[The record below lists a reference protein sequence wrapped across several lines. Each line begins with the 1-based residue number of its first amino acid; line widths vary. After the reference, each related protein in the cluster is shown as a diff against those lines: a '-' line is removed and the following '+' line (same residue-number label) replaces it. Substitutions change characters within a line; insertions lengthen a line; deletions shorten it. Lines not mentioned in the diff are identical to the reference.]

1 MNSSTEELVKQIVL
15 AKSRALL
22 HDPPNKMWVLREHEK
37 VADEFRLRVVNSVE
51 RTSLYLGL
59 GKEYEEI
66 VKRADVIASTL
77 DRWLINMLY
86 IMDSSKTPVWHE
98 RLHNILRP
106 DKHFELHAVSEDKA
120 LEVAGEIGNILRK
133 VDEAASNMSELERVR
148 LLYSLL
154 YFLLE
159 VAWYSRGFHPSLA
172 DTRAPT
178 HTVFDHLYA
187 TASMVNLSF
196 YEEPRGFI
204 VRVDVPGVQQ
214 FISASRKTADFW
226 AGSWILSKLIWG
238 LIEEFVDEYG
248 PDVVLSP
255 TLRLNP
261 YFFNYIVRKL
271 KGADVN
277 SNVVADVCR
286 RYVSLISKLGWE
298 DLVKDRL
305 EVKSSADACNDDKK
319 REELLQ
325 MLTLIPLIP
334 ATTYLVLPPLV
345 IPEGQAPDAR
355 SARDLVRGKVM
366 EAYKRSWQKL
376 LEEVT
381 RELGAAS
388 ERDGGQDDGRNLGL
402 RLLARL
408 LTHEKVWNVV
418 KLPHMG
424 PRVDVL
430 VVSEVYYKLLGCL
443 EGDHRSCSELNI
455 NPESIARIRRR
466 LESLG
471 ARIDLGGLARN
482 LLWHTIM
489 TRAMEMEAQQSPI
502 PLPRPFWV
510 LEGEEL
516 RPVGDY
522 TILTNVK
529 GEDWKVCSLCG
540 DEPAVV
546 HPPKEW
552 NEEEKREVFKKE
564 WLDKVREFLNAQG
577 LTDKELRDAIRRVL
591 RPGEALGPYCLLKR
605 AVGEAYSSKLRQYY
619 RVASTDDVALIA
631 LDKALSRDR
640 SVMDSLE
647 AKLGDELGKRGLTR
661 EQINN
666 CINSFKR
673 FILPIAVMS
682 LEGVR
687 TYPIIGHDIE
697 EAARSCNLDYE
708 SFKTMASNVL
718 AGVVEDLCLKGR
730 EGRGYTRLC
739 VEIVGSMFQGF
750 SSEVEYLGGVTARL
764 RDVVNFAKLR
774 TNYSIVKG
782 DADSIGRTHQ
792 GALPPGMTLDEY
804 VKVLFEAV
812 SQNLAPE
819 ERERL
824 WMAYDTA
831 RAISRELSRVR
842 EGLIVSPTLTAVI
855 SLALQVTAQRDVA
868 VVIGGDGFPV
878 YSGGDDVLALLPIE
892 RWYTVVGNLRSHF
905 WGDRESLFHIITSNG
920 RDVAIAQALPVG
932 RSFSVRVADIMDI
945 MSHEIQEATGLLED
959 VAKRT
964 RWRLYDREYE
974 KDTLVVSDSRS
985 KAQTVLPLSI
995 GFTLIASRALRTL
1008 GSMFIAE
1015 NMGVLSANTPEDL
1028 DRMLSDPIAGRRVD
1042 LDVNAKLK
1050 IIDRVLLRNVS
1061 VARRCTNAI
1070 DFVLEEIL
1078 RGIEDHVKPMARN
1091 IGDAKRIVMEELVEF
1106 IRVSRGWL

>member
-1 MNSSTEELVKQIVL
+1 
-15 AKSRALL
+15 
-22 HDPPNKMWVLREHEK
+22 MWVLREHER
-37 VADEFRLRVVNSVE
+37 VAEEFRK
-51 RTSLYLGL
+51 RTFLGL
-59 GKEYEEI
+59 GLGREYEEI
-66 VKRADVIASTL
+66 VKRADVMASTF
-77 DRWLINMLY
+77 DRWLINTLY
-86 IMDSSKTPVWHE
+86 AVEGSKDVVEHTK
-98 RLHNILRP
+98 LHNMFRP
-106 DKHFELHAVSEDKA
+106 DKFFELHAVPEDKA

-133 VDEAASNMSELERVR
+133 VDKTTSNTSELERVR

-159 VAWYSRGFHPSLA
+159 VVWYSRGFHPSLA

-226 AGSWILSKLIWG
+226 AGSWILSRLIWG
-238 LIEEFVDEYG
+238 LIEEFVDDYG

-271 KGADVN
+271 ERAGVSGDVI
-277 SNVVADVCR
+277 ADVCR
-286 RYVSLISKLGWE
+286 HYVSVISKLGWE
-298 DLVKDRL
+298 DLIRDRL
-305 EVKSSADACNDDKK
+305 EVKSSADACNDDEK
-319 REELLQ
+319 RGRLLE

-345 IPEGQAPDAR
+345 VPEGQAPDAG
-355 SARDLVRGKVM
+355 SARDLVRGRVL
-366 EAYKRSWQKL
+366 EAYRRSWQRL
-376 LEEVT
+376 LEEVIG
-381 RELGAAS
+381 ELGAAS
-388 ERDGGQDDGRNLGL
+388 EHAEGQDAGRNLGL

-408 LTHEKVWNVV
+408 LTHERVREVV
-418 KLPHMG
+418 ELPHMG

-430 VVSEVYYKLLGCL
+430 VVSEVYYKLLRCL
-443 EGDHRSCSELNI
+443 EGDHGGCSELDI
-455 NPESIARIRRR
+455 DPESIERIRER

-471 ARIDLGGLARN
+471 ARIDPRSLARN

-510 LEGEEL
+510 LKGEEL
-516 RPVGDY
+516 EPVGDY
-522 TILTNVK
+522 TILTNVRS
-529 GEDWKVCSLCG
+529 EDWKVCSLCG

-546 HPPKEW
+546 HPSKEW
-552 NEEEKREVFKKE
+552 DEEEKRETFKKE
-564 WLDKVREFLNAQG
+564 WLDKVRRFLNVQG
-577 LTDKELRDAIRRVL
+577 LTDKELGNAIRRVL
-591 RPGEALGPYCLLKR
+591 RPGEALGSYCLLKR
-605 AVGEAYSSKLRQYY
+605 AVGEVYSIKLRDYY
-619 RVASTDDVALIA
+619 HVASTDDVALIA
-631 LDKALSRDR
+631 LDKALSRDG
-640 SVMDSLE
+640 SVMGSLE
-647 AKLGDELGKRGLTR
+647 ARLGDELGKRGLTGD
-661 EQINN
+661 QINK
-666 CINSFKR
+666 CITSFKR

-697 EAARSCNLDYE
+697 EAAHSCNLDYE

-739 VEIVGSMFQGF
+739 VEIVGSMLQGF
-750 SSEVEYLGGVTARL
+750 SSEVEYLGGVTARP

-782 DADSIGRTHQ
+782 DADGIGRTHQ
-792 GALPPGMTLDEY
+792 GALPPSMTLDEY
-804 VKVLFEAV
+804 VRVLFEAV

-819 ERERL
+819 ERKRL
-824 WMAYDTA
+824 WVAYDTA
-831 RAISRELSRVR
+831 KAISRKLSRVK

-855 SLALQVTAQRDVA
+855 SLALQVTALRDMAAIV
-868 VVIGGDGFPV
+868 GGDGFPV

-892 RWYTVVGNLRSHF
+892 RWYAVVGNLRSHF

-920 RDVAIAQALPVG
+920 KDVAVAQALPVG
-932 RSFSVRVADIMDI
+932 RSFSVRIADIMDI
-945 MSHEIQEATGLLED
+945 MSHEIQETVGLLEG

-964 RWRLYDREYE
+964 RWRLYDCEYE

-985 KAQTVLPLSI
+985 RAQTVLPLST
-995 GFTLIASRALRTL
+995 GSTLIAGRVLRTL

-1015 NMGVLSANTPEDL
+1015 NIGVLSANTPEDL
-1028 DRMLSDPIAGRRVD
+1028 DRMLSDPITGRRVD
-1042 LDVNAKLK
+1042 LDNNAKLK
-1050 IIDRVLLRNVS
+1050 IIGRVLLRNVNI
-1061 VARRCTNAI
+1061 ARDSTAANKNVVLGRILKDI
-1070 DFVLEEIL
+1070 DVNIKLMMRDEE
-1078 RGIEDHVKPMARN
+1078 GAR
-1091 IGDAKRIVMEELVEF
+1091 RIVMEELVEF

>member
-1 MNSSTEELVKQIVL
+1 MNSSTEEPVKQIVL

-22 HDPPNKMWVLREHEK
+22 HDPPNKMWVLKDHED
-37 VADEFRLRVVNSVE
+37 VARKFRGNVVTETPLNEGLKDDLERVV
-51 RTSLYLGL
+51 R
-59 GKEYEEI
+59 
-66 VKRADVIASTL
+66 RADVTASAF

-86 IMDSSKTPVWHE
+86 VMDSGKTPVWYE

-120 LEVAGEIGNILRK
+120 LEVAGEIGSILRK
-133 VDEAASNMSELERVR
+133 VDEMASNASELERVR

-226 AGSWILSKLIWG
+226 AGSWILSRLIWG

-271 KGADVN
+271 RGADVS
-277 SNVVADVCR
+277 SNVIADVCR
-286 RYVSLISKLGWE
+286 YYVSVISKLGWE
-298 DLVKDRL
+298 GLIRDRL
-305 EVKSSADACNDDKK
+305 EVKSSVDACSDDKRGK
-319 REELLQ
+319 LLE

-345 IPEGQAPDAR
+345 VPEGQAPDTG
-355 SARDLVRGKVM
+355 SARDLVRGKM
-366 EAYKRSWQKL
+366 LEAYKRSWQRL
-376 LEEVT
+376 LEEVVG
-381 RELGAAS
+381 ELEATSRHA
-388 ERDGGQDDGRNLGL
+388 EGQDDGRNLGL

-408 LTHEKVWNVV
+408 LTHERVREVV
-418 KLPHMG
+418 KLPYMG

-430 VVSEVYYKLLGCL
+430 VVSEVYYKLLVCL
-443 EGDHRSCSELNI
+443 EGDHGSCSELGI
-455 NPESIARIRRR
+455 DPGSIARIRGR

-471 ARIDLGGLARN
+471 ARIDPRSLARN

-489 TRAMEMEAQQSPI
+489 TRAMEMEARQSPI

-510 LEGEEL
+510 LEKEEL
-516 RPVGDY
+516 RPVGNY

-546 HPPKEW
+546 HAPKEW
-552 NEEEKREVFKKE
+552 DEEEKREVFKRE
-564 WLDKVREFLNAQG
+564 WLNKVREFLKVQNLG
-577 LTDKELRDAIRRVL
+577 DKKLGDAIRRVL
-591 RPGEALGPYCLLKR
+591 RPGEALGPYCLFKR
-605 AVGEAYSSKLRQYY
+605 AVGEIYSIKLRDYY
-619 RVASTDDVALIA
+619 HVASTDDVALIA
-631 LDKALSRDR
+631 LDKALSRDKR
-640 SVMDSLE
+640 IMDGLE
-647 AKLGDELGKRGLTR
+647 ARLGDELGKRGLTR
-661 EQINN
+661 EQISN
-666 CINSFKR
+666 CISGFKR

-682 LEGVR
+682 LEGER

-718 AGVVEDLCLKGR
+718 AGVVEDLCLTGR

-782 DADSIGRTHQ
+782 DADGIGRTHQ
-792 GALPPGMTLDEY
+792 GALPPGMTLDVY
-804 VKVLFEAV
+804 VRLLFEAV

-831 RAISRELSRVR
+831 RAISRELSRVK

-855 SLALQVTAQRDVA
+855 SLALQVTALRDVA

-892 RWYTVVGNLRSHF
+892 RWYTAVGNLRSHF

-920 RDVAIAQALPVG
+920 RDVAVAQALPVG

-959 VAKRT
+959 IAKRT

-995 GFTLIASRALRTL
+995 GFTLIASRSPRTL
-1008 GSMFIAE
+1008 GSIFIAE

-1028 DRMLSDPIAGRRVD
+1028 DRMLSDPITGRRVD

-1050 IIDRVLLRNVS
+1050 IIDKMLLRNVNI
-1061 VARRCTNAI
+1061 ARDSTAVDKNVVLKRILQDI
-1070 DFVLEEIL
+1070 DANVRLMMRDEE
-1078 RGIEDHVKPMARN
+1078 GAR
-1091 IGDAKRIVMEELVEF
+1091 RIVMEELVEF

>member
-1 MNSSTEELVKQIVL
+1 VGPSTEELVKQIVL

-22 HDPPNKMWVLREHEK
+22 HDPPNKMWVLREHVK
-37 VADEFRLRVVNSVE
+37 VAEGFRRRVVE
-51 RTSLYLGL
+51 GTSLYLGL
-59 GKEYEEI
+59 GREYEEI
-66 VKRADVIASTL
+66 VKRADVIASTF

-86 IMDSSKTPVWHE
+86 VVDGSKTSVWHE

-120 LEVAGEIGNILRK
+120 LEVAGEIGRILRR
-133 VDEAASNMSELERVR
+133 VDETASKAGELERIR

-159 VAWYSRGFHPSLA
+159 VVWYSRGFHPSLA

-187 TASMVNLSF
+187 TTSMVNLSF

-226 AGSWILSKLIWG
+226 AGSWILSRLIWG

-271 KGADVN
+271 EKAGVSGDVI
-277 SNVVADVCR
+277 AGVCKC
-286 RYVSLISKLGWE
+286 YVSIISKLGWE
-298 DLVKDRL
+298 DLIRDRL
-305 EVKSSADACNDDKK
+305 EVKSSADACNDDKL
-319 REELLQ
+319 REELLE

-355 SARDLVRGKVM
+355 SARDLVRGRVL
-366 EAYKRSWQKL
+366 EAYKRSWQRL
-376 LEEVT
+376 LEEVIG
-381 RELGAAS
+381 ELGVAS
-388 ERDGGQDDGRNLGL
+388 ERAGSQDAGRNLGL

-430 VVSEVYYKLLGCL
+430 VVSEVYYKLLRCL
-443 EGDHRSCSELNI
+443 EGDHGGCSELDI
-455 NPESIARIRRR
+455 DPGSIERIRGR

-471 ARIDLGGLARN
+471 ARVDPRSLARN

-510 LEGEEL
+510 LKGEEL
-516 RPVGDY
+516 EPVGDY
-522 TILTNVK
+522 TILTDVRS
-529 GEDWKVCSLCG
+529 EDWKVCSLCG

-552 NEEEKREVFKKE
+552 DEEEKRETFKKE
-564 WLDKVREFLNAQG
+564 WLDKVRRFLNVQD
-577 LTDKELRDAIRRVL
+577 LSDKELGNAIRRVL

-605 AVGEAYSSKLRQYY
+605 AVGEVYSIKLRDYY
-619 RVASTDDVALIA
+619 HVASTDDVALIA
-631 LDKALSRDR
+631 LDKALSRDG
-640 SVMDSLE
+640 SVMGSLE
-647 AKLGDELGKRGLTR
+647 ARLGDELGKRGLTR

-666 CINSFKR
+666 CITSFKR

-682 LEGVR
+682 LEGER

-697 EAARSCNLDYE
+697 EAAHSCNLDYE
-708 SFKTMASNVL
+708 SFKTMASSVL

-730 EGRGYTRLC
+730 EGSGYTRLC
-739 VEIVGSMFQGF
+739 VEIVGSMLQGF
-750 SSEVEYLGGVTARL
+750 SREVEYLGGVTARP

-782 DADSIGRTHQ
+782 DADGIGRTHQ

-804 VKVLFEAV
+804 VRVLFEAV

-824 WMAYDTA
+824 WVAYDTA
-831 RAISRELSRVR
+831 RAISRELSRVK

-855 SLALQVTAQRDVA
+855 SLVLQVTALRDVA

-920 RDVAIAQALPVG
+920 RDVAVAQALPVG
-932 RSFSVRVADIMDI
+932 RSFSVRIADIMDI
-945 MSHEIQEATGLLED
+945 MSHEIQETVGLLEG

-964 RWRLYDREYE
+964 RWRLYDCEYE

-985 KAQTVLPLSI
+985 RAQTVLPLSI
-995 GFTLIASRALRTL
+995 GSTLIAGRVLRTL
-1008 GSMFIAE
+1008 GHMFIAE
-1015 NMGVLSANTPEDL
+1015 NTGVLSANAPEDL
-1028 DRMLSDPIAGRRVD
+1028 DRMLSDPITGRRVD

-1050 IIDRVLLRNVS
+1050 IIDRVLFRNVNI
-1061 VARRCTNAI
+1061 ARDSTAI
-1070 DFVLEEIL
+1070 NKNVVLERIL
-1078 RGIEDHVKPMARN
+1078 EDVDAIVGLMMRDKAS
-1091 IGDAKRIVMEELVEF
+1091 AKRIVMEELVEF

>member
-1 MNSSTEELVKQIVL
+1 
-15 AKSRALL
+15 
-22 HDPPNKMWVLREHEK
+22 MWVLREHVK
-37 VADEFRLRVVNSVE
+37 VAEGFRRRVVE
-51 RTSLYLGL
+51 GTSLYLGL
-59 GKEYEEI
+59 GREYEEI
-66 VKRADVIASTL
+66 VKRADVIASTF

-86 IMDSSKTPVWHE
+86 VVDGSKTSVWHE

-120 LEVAGEIGNILRK
+120 LEVAGEIGRILRR
-133 VDEAASNMSELERVR
+133 VDETASKAGELERIR

-159 VAWYSRGFHPSLA
+159 VVWYSRGFHPSLA

-187 TASMVNLSF
+187 TTSMVNLSF

-214 FISASRKTADFW
+214 FISASRKTVDFW
-226 AGSWILSKLIWG
+226 AGSWILSRLIWG

-271 KGADVN
+271 RGAGVSSDVI
-277 SNVVADVCR
+277 AGVCKC
-286 RYVSLISKLGWE
+286 YVSIISKLGWE
-298 DLVKDRL
+298 DLVRDRL
-305 EVKSSADACNDDKK
+305 RVKSSVDACNDDKL
-319 REELLQ
+319 REELLE

-334 ATTYLVLPPLV
+334 ATAYLVLPPLV
-345 IPEGQAPDAR
+345 IPEGQAQDAR
-355 SARDLVRGKVM
+355 SAKDLVRGKVL

-376 LEEVT
+376 LEEATQELEVA
-381 RELGAAS
+381 RERAGS
-388 ERDGGQDDGRNLGL
+388 QDAGRNLGL
-402 RLLARL
+402 RFLARL
-408 LTHEKVWNVV
+408 LTDDNIRRVV
-418 KLPHMG
+418 ESPHIG
-424 PRVDVL
+424 PRIDVL

-443 EGDHRSCSELNI
+443 EGDHGNCSELDI
-455 NPESIARIRRR
+455 DPESIARIRGR

-471 ARIDLGGLARN
+471 ARIDPRGLARN

-489 TRAMEMEAQQSPI
+489 TRAMEMEARQSPI

-522 TILTNVK
+522 TILTDVK
-529 GEDWKVCSLCG
+529 KEDWKVCSLCG

-552 NEEEKREVFKKE
+552 DERERREVFKKE
-564 WLDKVREFLNAQG
+564 WLDRVRRFLNAQN
-577 LTDKELRDAIRRVL
+577 LSDKELGDAIRRVL

-605 AVGEAYSSKLRQYY
+605 AVGEVYSSKLRQYY

-631 LDKALSRDR
+631 LDKALSRDK
-640 SVMDSLE
+640 SIMDSLE
-647 AKLGDELGKRGLTR
+647 AKLGDELRKRGFAK
-661 EQINN
+661 EQIND

-673 FILPIAVMS
+673 YILPIAVMS
-682 LEGVR
+682 LEGEQ

-697 EAARSCNLDYE
+697 EAAYFCNLDYE
-708 SFKTMASNVL
+708 SFKTVASNVL

-730 EGRGYTRLC
+730 EGRRNVRLC

-750 SSEVEYLGGVTARL
+750 SNEIEYLGEITARP

-782 DADSIGRTHQ
+782 DADGIGRTHQ

-804 VKVLFEAV
+804 VRVLFEAI
-812 SQNLAPE
+812 SQNLTPE

-824 WMAYDTA
+824 WRAYDTA
-831 RAISRELSRVR
+831 KMISKELSRVK

-855 SLALQVTAQRDVA
+855 SLALQVTALRDVA
-868 VVIGGDGFPV
+868 VVIGSDGFPV

-892 RWYTVVGNLRSHF
+892 RWYTAVGNLRSHF
-905 WGDRESLFHIITSNG
+905 WGDRESLFHIAKFDSG
-920 RDVAIAQALPVG
+920 DVAIAQALPVG

-945 MSHEIQEATGLLED
+945 MSREIQEATGLLED
-959 VAKRT
+959 IAKRT
-964 RWRLYDREYE
+964 RWRLCDREYE

-985 KAQTVLPLSI
+985 MAQATLPMST
-995 GFTLIASRALRTL
+995 GFTLIASGVTRTL
-1008 GSMFIAE
+1008 GYMFIAE

-1028 DRMLSDPIAGRRVD
+1028 DRMLSDLITGMRVD

-1078 RGIEDHVKPMARN
+1078 RGIEDHVKPMVRN

>member
-1 MNSSTEELVKQIVL
+1 MNSSIEELVKQIVL
-15 AKSRALL
+15 AKSRSLL
-22 HDPPNKMWVLREHEK
+22 HDPPNKMWVLREHKRVAEK
-37 VADEFRLRVVNSVE
+37 FRHKVVSNVK
-51 RTSLYLGL
+51 RTSLGLGP

-66 VKRADVIASTL
+66 VKRADVMASTF

-86 IMDSSKTPVWHE
+86 TVEGGKDVVEYTK
-98 RLHNILRP
+98 LHNMFRP
-106 DKHFELHAVSEDKA
+106 GKFFELHAVPEDKA
-120 LEVAGEIGNILRK
+120 LEVAEEIGSILAR
-133 VDEAASNMSELERVR
+133 VDEATSNKSELERIR

-196 YEEPRGFI
+196 YDEPRGFI

-238 LIEEFVDEYG
+238 LIEEFVDDYG

-271 KGADVN
+271 ERAGVSGDVI
-277 SNVVADVCR
+277 ADVCR
-286 RYVSLISKLGWE
+286 YYVSVISKLGWE
-298 DLVKDRL
+298 DLVRDRL
-305 EVKSSADACNDDKK
+305 GVKSSVDACNDDK
-319 REELLQ
+319 REKLLE

-345 IPEGQAPDAR
+345 IPEDQALDAR
-355 SARDLVRGKVM
+355 SARDLVRGRVTK
-366 EAYKRSWQKL
+366 AYKRSWQKL
-376 LEEVT
+376 LEEAA

-388 ERDGGQDDGRNLGL
+388 ERAGSQDDGRNLGL

-408 LTHEKVWNVV
+408 LADERVGRVV
-418 KLPHMG
+418 ELPHMG

-430 VVSEVYYKLLGCL
+430 VVSEVYYKLLRCL
-443 EGDHRSCSELNI
+443 EGDHGGCSELGI
-455 NPESIARIRRR
+455 DPGSIARIRGR

-471 ARIDLGGLARN
+471 ARIDPRSLARN

-489 TRAMEMEAQQSPI
+489 TRAMEMEARQSPI

-522 TILTNVK
+522 TILTNVRSK
-529 GEDWKVCSLCG
+529 DWKVCSLCG

-552 NEEEKREVFKKE
+552 DEGEKREVFKRE
-564 WLDKVREFLNAQG
+564 WLDKVREFLKVQDLG
-577 LTDKELRDAIRRVL
+577 DKELGDAIRRVL
-591 RPGEALGPYCLLKR
+591 RPGEALGPYCLFKR
-605 AVGEAYSSKLRQYY
+605 AVGEIYSIKLRDYY
-619 RVASTDDVALIA
+619 HVASTDDVALIA
-631 LDKALSRDR
+631 LDKALSRDKR
-640 SVMDSLE
+640 IMDGLE
-647 AKLGDELGKRGLTR
+647 ARLGDVLGKRGFTG

-666 CINSFKR
+666 CISSFKR

-682 LEGVR
+682 LEGER

-708 SFKTMASNVL
+708 SFKTMAFNVL

-750 SSEVEYLGGVTARL
+750 SNEIEYLGGVTARP

-782 DADSIGRTHQ
+782 DADGIGRTHQ
-792 GALPPGMTLDEY
+792 GALPPGMALDEY

-812 SQNLAPE
+812 SQNLASE

-831 RAISRELSRVR
+831 RAISGELSRVK

-855 SLALQVTAQRDVA
+855 SLALQVTALRDVA
-868 VVIGGDGFPV
+868 VVIGSGGFPV

-892 RWYTVVGNLRSHF
+892 RWYTAVGNLRSHF

-920 RDVAIAQALPVG
+920 RDVAVAQALPVG
-932 RSFSVRVADIMDI
+932 RSFSVRVADIMDV
-945 MSHEIQEATGLLED
+945 MSSEIQETVGLLEGI
-959 VAKRT
+959 AKRM
-964 RWRLYDREYE
+964 RWRLCDREYE
-974 KDTLVVSDSRS
+974 KDTLMVSDSRS
-985 KAQTVLPLSI
+985 RAQTVLPLST
-995 GFTLIASRALRTL
+995 GSTLIAGRVLRTL
-1008 GSMFIAE
+1008 GSIFIAE
-1015 NMGVLSANTPEDL
+1015 NTGVLSANIPEDL
-1028 DRMLSDPIAGRRVD
+1028 DRMLSDPITGRRVD

-1061 VARRCTNAI
+1061 VARRCTNAV
-1070 DFVLEEIL
+1070 DLVLGEIL
-1078 RGIEDHVKPMARN
+1078 RGIEDHVKLMARN
-1091 IGDAKRIVMEELVEF
+1091 IGDARRIVMEELVEF

>member
-1 MNSSTEELVKQIVL
+1 
-15 AKSRALL
+15 
-22 HDPPNKMWVLREHEK
+22 
-37 VADEFRLRVVNSVE
+37 
-51 RTSLYLGL
+51 
-59 GKEYEEI
+59 
-66 VKRADVIASTL
+66 
-77 DRWLINMLY
+77 
-86 IMDSSKTPVWHE
+86 
-98 RLHNILRP
+98 
-106 DKHFELHAVSEDKA
+106 
-120 LEVAGEIGNILRK
+120 
-133 VDEAASNMSELERVR
+133 
-148 LLYSLL
+148 
-154 YFLLE
+154 
-159 VAWYSRGFHPSLA
+159 
-172 DTRAPT
+172 
-178 HTVFDHLYA
+178 
-187 TASMVNLSF
+187 
-196 YEEPRGFI
+196 
-204 VRVDVPGVQQ
+204 
-214 FISASRKTADFW
+214 
-226 AGSWILSKLIWG
+226 
-238 LIEEFVDEYG
+238 
-248 PDVVLSP
+248 
-255 TLRLNP
+255 
-261 YFFNYIVRKL
+261 
-271 KGADVN
+271 
-277 SNVVADVCR
+277 
-286 RYVSLISKLGWE
+286 
-298 DLVKDRL
+298 
-305 EVKSSADACNDDKK
+305 
-319 REELLQ
+319 
-325 MLTLIPLIP
+325 
-334 ATTYLVLPPLV
+334 
-345 IPEGQAPDAR
+345 
-355 SARDLVRGKVM
+355 
-366 EAYKRSWQKL
+366 
-376 LEEVT
+376 
-381 RELGAAS
+381 
-388 ERDGGQDDGRNLGL
+388 
-402 RLLARL
+402 
-408 LTHEKVWNVV
+408 
-418 KLPHMG
+418 
-424 PRVDVL
+424 
-430 VVSEVYYKLLGCL
+430 
-443 EGDHRSCSELNI
+443 
-455 NPESIARIRRR
+455 
-466 LESLG
+466 
-471 ARIDLGGLARN
+471 
-482 LLWHTIM
+482 M
-489 TRAMEMEAQQSPI
+489 TRAMEMEARQSPI

-510 LEGEEL
+510 LEEEEL

-529 GEDWKVCSLCG
+529 KEDWKVCSLCG

-552 NEEEKREVFKKE
+552 DERERREVFKKE
-564 WLDKVREFLNAQG
+564 WLDKVREFLKVQDLG
-577 LTDKELRDAIRRVL
+577 EKKLGDAIRRVL

-605 AVGEAYSSKLRQYY
+605 AVGEIYSIKLRDYY
-619 RVASTDDVALIA
+619 HVASTDDVALIA

-682 LEGVR
+682 LEGER

-730 EGRGYTRLC
+730 ESRGYTRLC

-750 SSEVEYLGGVTARL
+750 SSEVEYLGGVTARP

-782 DADSIGRTHQ
+782 DADGIGRTHQ

-812 SQNLAPE
+812 SQNLASE

-831 RAISRELSRVR
+831 RVISGELSRVK

-855 SLALQVTAQRDVA
+855 SLALQVTALRDVA
-868 VVIGGDGFPV
+868 IVIGSDGFPV

-945 MSHEIQEATGLLED
+945 MSREIQEATGLLED
-959 VAKRT
+959 IAKRT

-985 KAQTVLPLSI
+985 MAQATLPMST

-1028 DRMLSDPIAGRRVD
+1028 DRMLSDPITGRRVD

-1091 IGDAKRIVMEELVEF
+1091 IGDAKRTVMEELVEF

>member
-22 HDPPNKMWVLREHEK
+22 HDPPNKMWVLKEHED
-37 VADEFRLRVVNSVE
+37 VARKFRYNVVTKTPLNEGLMDDFE
-51 RTSLYLGL
+51 R
-59 GKEYEEI
+59 I
-66 VKRADVIASTL
+66 VGRADVTASAF

-86 IMDSSKTPVWHE
+86 VMDSSKTPVWYE
-98 RLHNILRP
+98 RLHSILRP

-120 LEVAGEIGNILRK
+120 LEVAGEIGSILRK
-133 VDEAASNMSELERVR
+133 VDEAASNMSELERIR

-159 VAWYSRGFHPSLA
+159 VAWYSRGFHPSIA

-238 LIEEFVDEYG
+238 LIEEFVDDYG

-271 KGADVN
+271 RGAGVS

-305 EVKSSADACNDDKK
+305 RVKSSVDACNDDKK
-319 REELLQ
+319 REELLE

-355 SARDLVRGKVM
+355 SARDLVRERVM
-366 EAYKRSWQKL
+366 EAYKRSWQRL

-388 ERDGGQDDGRNLGL
+388 ERAGGQDDGRNLGL

-443 EGDHRSCSELNI
+443 EGDHGGCSELGI
-455 NPESIARIRRR
+455 DPGSIARIMGR

-471 ARIDLGGLARN
+471 ARIDPRSLARN

-489 TRAMEMEAQQSPI
+489 TRAMEMEARQSPI

-510 LEGEEL
+510 LEEEL

-529 GEDWKVCSLCG
+529 KEDWKACSLCG

-552 NEEEKREVFKKE
+552 DEGEKREVFKRE
-564 WLDKVREFLNAQG
+564 WLDKVREFLKVQDLG
-577 LTDKELRDAIRRVL
+577 DKELGDAIRRVL

-605 AVGEAYSSKLRQYY
+605 AVGEIYSIKLRDYY
-619 RVASTDDVALIA
+619 HVASTDDVALIA

-640 SVMDSLE
+640 SVIELL
-647 AKLGDELGKRGLTR
+647 KVRLRDELKKHGFAE
-661 EQINN
+661 EQINY
-666 CINSFKR
+666 CICAFKR
-673 FILPIAVMS
+673 YILPIAKMS
-682 LEGVR
+682 WEGEQE
-687 TYPIIGHDIE
+687 YFIAGHDIE
-697 EAARSCNLDYE
+697 IAAHLCKLGYE
-708 SFKTMASNVL
+708 PFKVMASTVL
-718 AGVVEDLCLKGR
+718 TGVAEDLCLKGR
-730 EGRGYTRLC
+730 EDRRGSRLC
-739 VEIVGSMFQGF
+739 VEIVGDMFQGF
-750 SSEVEYLGGVTARL
+750 SSEVEYLDGVTARP

-792 GALPPGMTLDEY
+792 GALPPGMTLNEY
-804 VKVLFEAV
+804 VRVLFEAV

-824 WMAYDTA
+824 WVAYNTA
-831 RAISRELSRVR
+831 RMISGELSGVR

-855 SLALQVTAQRDVA
+855 SLALQVTALRDVA
-868 VVIGGDGFPV
+868 VVIGSDGFPV

-892 RWYTVVGNLRSHF
+892 RWHAAVGNLRSHF
-905 WGDRESLFHIITSNG
+905 WGDRESLFHIAKFNSG
-920 RDVAIAQALPVG
+920 DVTIAQALPVG

-945 MSHEIQEATGLLED
+945 MSREIQEATELLED
-959 VAKRT
+959 IAKRT
-964 RWRLYDREYE
+964 RWRLCDREYE

-985 KAQTVLPLSI
+985 MAQAALPMST
-995 GFTLIASRALRTL
+995 GFTLIASGVLRTL

-1028 DRMLSDPIAGRRVD
+1028 DGMLSDPITGRRVD

-1091 IGDAKRIVMEELVEF
+1091 VGDARRIVMEELVEF

>member
-1 MNSSTEELVKQIVL
+1 VGPSTEELVKQIML

-22 HDPPNKMWVLREHEK
+22 HDPPNKMWVLREHVN
-37 VADEFRLRVVNSVE
+37 VAEEFRRRVVE
-51 RTSLYLGL
+51 RTSLYLGP
-59 GKEYEEI
+59 GREYEEI
-66 VKRADVIASTL
+66 VKRADVIASTF

-86 IMDSSKTPVWHE
+86 AMDSGKTPVWHE

-106 DKHFELHAVSEDKA
+106 DKFFELHGVPEDKA
-120 LEVAGEIGNILRK
+120 LEVAGEIGRILAR
-133 VDEAASNMSELERVR
+133 VDETASKVGELERIR

-159 VAWYSRGFHPSLA
+159 VVWYSRGFHPSLA

-226 AGSWILSKLIWG
+226 AGSWILSRLIWG
-238 LIEEFVDEYG
+238 LIEEFVDDYG

-271 KGADVN
+271 EKAGVSGDVI
-277 SNVVADVCR
+277 ADVCR
-286 RYVSLISKLGWE
+286 YYVSVISKLGWE
-298 DLVKDRL
+298 DLIRDRL
-305 EVKSSADACNDDKK
+305 EVKSSVDACNDDRK
-319 REELLQ
+319 RGELLE

-345 IPEGQAPDAR
+345 IPEGQAPDAG
-355 SARDLVRGKVM
+355 SARDLVRGRVL
-366 EAYKRSWQKL
+366 EAYKRSWQRL
-376 LEEVT
+376 LEEVIG
-381 RELGAAS
+381 ELGVAS
-388 ERDGGQDDGRNLGL
+388 ERAGGQDAGRNLGL

-430 VVSEVYYKLLGCL
+430 VVSEVYYRLLRCL
-443 EGDHRSCSELNI
+443 EGDHGGCSELDI
-455 NPESIARIRRR
+455 DPESIERIRGR

-471 ARIDLGGLARN
+471 ARVDPRSLARN

-489 TRAMEMEAQQSPI
+489 TRAMEMEARQSPI

-510 LEGEEL
+510 LKEEGL

-522 TILTNVK
+522 TILTDVRS
-529 GEDWKVCSLCG
+529 EDWKVCSLCG

-552 NEEEKREVFKKE
+552 DEEEKRETFKKE
-564 WLDKVREFLNAQG
+564 WLDKVRRFLNVQG
-577 LTDKELRDAIRRVL
+577 LTDKELGNAIRRVL

-605 AVGEAYSSKLRQYY
+605 AVGEVYSIKLRDYY
-619 RVASTDDVALIA
+619 HVASTDDVALIA
-631 LDKALSRDR
+631 LDKALSKDG
-640 SVMDSLE
+640 SVMNSLE
-647 AKLGDELGKRGLTR
+647 ARLGDELGKRGLTR

-666 CINSFKR
+666 CITGFKL

-697 EAARSCNLDYE
+697 EAAHSCNLDYE

-730 EGRGYTRLC
+730 EGSGYTRLC
-739 VEIVGSMFQGF
+739 VEIVGSMLQGF
-750 SSEVEYLGGVTARL
+750 SREVEYLGGVTARP

-782 DADSIGRTHQ
+782 DADGIGRTHQ

-804 VKVLFEAV
+804 VRVLFEAV

-824 WMAYDTA
+824 WVAYDTA
-831 RAISRELSRVR
+831 KAISRELSRVK

-855 SLALQVTAQRDVA
+855 SLALQVTALRDMA
-868 VVIGGDGFPV
+868 VVIRGDGFPV

-920 RDVAIAQALPVG
+920 RDVAVAQALPVG
-932 RSFSVRVADIMDI
+932 RSFSVRIADIMDI
-945 MSHEIQEATGLLED
+945 MSHEIQETVGLLEG

-985 KAQTVLPLSI
+985 RAQTVLPLSI
-995 GFTLIASRALRTL
+995 GSTLIAGRVLRTL
-1008 GSMFIAE
+1008 GHMFIAE
-1015 NMGVLSANTPEDL
+1015 NTGVLSANIPEDL
-1028 DRMLSDPIAGRRVD
+1028 DGMLSDPITGRRVD

-1050 IIDRVLLRNVS
+1050 IIDRVLFRNVNI
-1061 VARRCTNAI
+1061 ARDSTAI
-1070 DFVLEEIL
+1070 NKNVVLERIL
-1078 RGIEDHVKPMARN
+1078 EDVDAIVGLMMRDKAGAR
-1091 IGDAKRIVMEELVEF
+1091 RIVMEELVEF